1 VKRGLSKVSTTQGF
15 TLIELLIA
23 MSLTVLIGGISY
35 QFIDASLRAQTQGD
49 AALTSLTAIEQ
60 TWQLMAFD
68 LHSSIDRPVV
78 QPAVGADLLSVLD
91 ASGTGEG
98 RRPSMM
104 SAQVGNL
111 SLADLL
117 GRDGALLW
125 FTRHGWV
132 NPLGKQRSELQRVLY
147 RLDNNGSLFRD
158 YWPERNQQISSMPEA
173 SLLLLENVQAISM
186 SFLPYGQFPDDSA
199 WLAYWPLPSAQMLA
213 AGQGAGPGS
222 GQGEAQGAAP
232 ALNRFMPAAIRV
244 SLQTPELGQVERIFL
259 LAGF

>member
-1 VKRGLSKVSTTQGF
+1 MSHGVCKLVNTRGF

-49 AALTSLTAIEQ
+49 AALSSLTAIEQ
-60 TWQLMAFD
+60 TWQLMASD
-68 LHSSIDRPVV
+68 LHSSIDRPVMT
-78 QPAVGADLLSVLD
+78 PAVGADLLSVLD
-91 ASGTGEG
+91 TGGTGEA

-104 SAQVGNL
+104 SAQLGNL

-132 NPLGKQRSELQRVLY
+132 NPLGQPRSELQRVLY
-147 RLDNNGSLFRD
+147 RLDNNGNLFRD
-158 YWPERNQQISSMPEA
+158 YWPERNQQMSSMPQA
-173 SLLLLENVQAISM
+173 SLLLLENVQAISI
-186 SFLPYGQFPDDSA
+186 SFLPSRQTPDDSA
-199 WLAYWPLPSAQMLA
+199 WLPYWPLPSAQLPTVGQGV
-213 AGQGAGPGS
+213 GQGAD
-222 GQGEAQGAAP
+222 QGADQ

-244 SLQTPELGQVERIFL
+244 LLQTPELGQVERIFL
-259 LAGF
+259 LAGV